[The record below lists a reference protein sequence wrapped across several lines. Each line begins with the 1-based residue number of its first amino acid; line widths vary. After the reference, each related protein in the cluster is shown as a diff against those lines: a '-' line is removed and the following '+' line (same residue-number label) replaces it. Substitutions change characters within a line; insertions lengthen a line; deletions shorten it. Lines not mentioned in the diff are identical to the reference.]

1 MNPANATEDG
11 DLFAKHMG
19 EFGDCPWRENFGK
32 EWLRVQERNRAAE
45 MAVTISGKAAPTS
58 LMTKASREKEELARK
73 RPDSSAPPRSLS
85 PEEGKGSRKGNPH
98 KDDPGRGRGS
108 RDGSDRRD
116 EITRRN
122 TSRGHETK
130 RSRTSS
136 SDRDRDQRPESW
148 KRRREERS
156 PPKSRKD
163 LPSKRRSPSPHDRY
177 TERRSRSRDEPSRP
191 YRSGGKEE
199 ASPSRRGTDTGTTKN
214 HEDRYS
220 PRRPRSPSDHRS
232 KQGRRSRDESP
243 RTSTSRGKARTSP
256 VRRKTPEEKGS
267 ERDTRTSLAPKKSS
281 SGKEEERHL
290 PATTKDTTNT
300 TEGRGGINANDAR
313 KAAEELAEELANH
326 DKEVSIRI
334 LLLLGRYKGSLLLTD
349 LTALVKETGTPT
361 RRDRTMSIL
370 RDLRLRGLVRL
381 LKAAPDDV
389 RYNATWWSTRR
400 VAPST

>member
-1 MNPANATEDG
+1 VMGVNVGTRSLDGIPRGDTRRSAPARHQATGTETNAPSPG
-11 DLFAKHMG
+11 NG
-19 EFGDCPWRENFGK
+19 GGK
-32 EWLRVQERNRAAE
+32 NALPRNR
-45 MAVTISGKAAPTS
+45 
-58 LMTKASREKEELARK
+58 
-73 RPDSSAPPRSLS
+73 
-85 PEEGKGSRKGNPH
+85 
-98 KDDPGRGRGS
+98 
-108 RDGSDRRD
+108 
-116 EITRRN
+116 
-122 TSRGHETK
+122 
-130 RSRTSS
+130 
-136 SDRDRDQRPESW
+136 
-148 KRRREERS
+148 
-156 PPKSRKD
+156 
-163 LPSKRRSPSPHDRY
+163 
-177 TERRSRSRDEPSRP
+177 
-191 YRSGGKEE
+191 
-199 ASPSRRGTDTGTTKN
+199 
-214 HEDRYS
+214 
-220 PRRPRSPSDHRS
+220 
-232 KQGRRSRDESP
+232 
-243 RTSTSRGKARTSP
+243 ARTSP
-256 VRRKTPEEKGS
+256 RNDALPARTTATRNVGHAPGMNLPAPTGAEARRKHLHHAAARTREQRRTTRTATLHDAPEAQATTARNRADARGTNLPAPLRLEAKPERLPYAARHLRKKGS